1 MIIRAKSYPRVGLVG
16 NPSDGYFGKTISFA
30 FSNYCAEVTLYESP
44 ELEILPCQ
52 KDQSSFFS
60 IQKLVHDVNLHGY
73 YGGIRLLKATV
84 KRFFDYCH
92 EHQIDLN
99 TKNFTIR
106 YESNIPHGV
115 GLAGSSAIITA
126 CLRALTR
133 FYGVAIPKPTQASL
147 ILSAETD
154 ELHIS
159 AGLQDRVIQVYQGLV
174 YMDFDKA
181 LMRKQ
186 GHGFYEQMQARQL
199 PCLYIAFREEL
210 SECSDKFHNSIRER
224 FDMGD
229 KKVVAAMTYWAQLTD
244 KVKAHLANGAAH
256 KIGPMLDA
264 NFDKRRRIYRISDD
278 NINMVECARAQGAS
292 AKFTGSGGAIVGTYR
307 DPEMFQRLKKTL
319 GKLGVKV
326 IKPKIVEPLK
336 PHSHRGR

>member
-1 MIIRAKSYPRVGLVG
+1 MIIRARSYPRVGLVG

-30 FSNYCAEVTLYESP
+30 FNNYCAEVMLYESP
-44 ELEILPCQ
+44 ELEILPCE
-52 KDQSSFFS
+52 KDQSSFSS
-60 IQKLVHDVNLHGY
+60 IQKLVLDVNLHGY

-84 KRFFDYCH
+84 KRFYDYCQ

-106 YESNIPHGV
+106 YQSNIPHGV

-126 CLRALTR
+126 CLRALTS
-133 FYGVAIPKPTQASL
+133 FYGVTIPKPTQASL
-147 ILSAETD
+147 ILSAEND
-154 ELHIS
+154 ELRIS

-186 GHGFYEQMQARQL
+186 GHGFYEQMQTRQL
-199 PCLYIAFREEL
+199 PPLYIAFREEL

-229 KKVVAAMTYWAQLTD
+229 KKIVAAMAYWARLTD
-244 KVKAHLANGAAH
+244 KVKAHLANGTTH
-256 KIGPMLDA
+256 ELGRLLDA
-264 NFDKRRRIYRISDD
+264 NFNKRRGIYRISRD

-292 AKFTGSGGAIVGTYR
+292 AKFTGSGGAIVGTYE
-307 DPEMFQRLKKTL
+307 DQKMFNRLKKAL
-319 GKLGVKV
+319 GKLGIKV
-326 IKPKIVEPLK
+326 IKPKIIEPQT
-336 PHSHRGR
+336 PYSQQC